1 MNKIKAIQGSGTL
14 DLHGKTFYK
23 FEVTLDD
30 DSTGEVL
37 ALKADRWKVGDQVE
51 VQRTSNNYG
60 TRFKLSVPEANRT
73 TNNFQ
78 RGNGGRSFNPEVQF
92 RVDASWA
99 IGQAVTLLGD
109 RVELVSVPGHLELVK
124 TALHLLDARSAV
136 IAAMK
141 QTTKTEEEQA
151 AEDSGH
157 MPNKF

>member
-37 ALKADRWKVGDQVE
+37 ALKADRWKVGDEVE
-51 VQRTSNNYG
+51 VNRVTNNYG
-60 TRFKLSVPEANRT
+60 TKFKLSVPEANRT
-73 TNNFQ
+73 TSNFQ

-99 IGQAVTLLGD
+99 IGQAVTLLGSKL
-109 RVELVSVPGHLELVK
+109 ELTAVPDHVELVK

>member
-37 ALKADRWKVGDQVE
+37 ALKADRWKVGDEVE
-51 VQRTSNNYG
+51 VNRVTNNYG
-60 TRFKLSVPEANRT
+60 TKFKLSVPESNRT
-73 TNNFQ
+73 TSNFQ
-78 RGNGGRSFNPEVQF
+78 RGNGGRSTDPETKL
-92 RVDASWA
+92 RIDASWA

-109 RVELVSVPGHLELVK
+109 RVELHSVPGHADLVK
-124 TALHLLDARSAV
+124 TALHILDARSAV

-151 AEDSGH
+151 AEDAGH

>member
-37 ALKADRWKVGDQVE
+37 ALKADRWKVGDEVE
-51 VQRTSNNYG
+51 VTRQTNGYG
-60 TRFKLSVPEANRT
+60 TKFKFSVPESNRNT
-73 TNNFQ
+73 SNFQ

-99 IGQAVTLLGD
+99 IGQAVTMLGD
-109 RVELVSVPGHLELVK
+109 RVELVSVPGHAELVK
-124 TALHLLDARSAV
+124 TALQILDARSAV
-136 IAAMK
+136 IKAMK
-141 QTTKTEEEQA
+141 DTTNSEEEQA
-151 AEDSGH
+151 AEDAGH